1 MNQASAQ
8 PGVAAAAGGGLLGAV
23 ARRDPGSFRRAVD
36 SFGPLVWSIAR
47 TYCTNQADAEDA
59 AQEAFLKLWRVAG
72 QYDAA
77 RGSEAAF
84 VVVVARRSVLDFR
97 RTARRQASGAER
109 AAERPA
115 PATAAVAPSE
125 DSRRAAEAMARL
137 PGEQQ
142 DALRLAV
149 QRGLTQEA
157 ISGVLGVPL
166 GTVKTRIRTA
176 LIRLRD
182 TLDVE
187 RRPGASWAPAEG
199 TP

>member
-1 MNQASAQ
+1 VSQASSQ
-8 PGVAAAAGGGLLGAV
+8 PGVAAPAGGSLLAPI
-23 ARRDPGSFRRAVD
+23 ARRESGSFRRAID
-36 SFGPLVWSIAR
+36 AFGPLVWSIAR
-47 TYCTNQADAEDA
+47 TYCANPADAEDA

-72 QYDAA
+72 QYDAR

-97 RTARRQASGAER
+97 RTTRRQASGVER
-109 AAERPA
+109 AAQRHAPERA
-115 PATAAVAPSE
+115 PRAAN
-125 DSRRAAEAMARL
+125 DDTRRASEAMSLL
-137 PGEQQ
+137 PTEQQ

-187 RRPGASWAPAEG
+187 RRPGALSPEG